1 MFVMMNSA
9 RLGVG
14 LQGVAIGERAYQH
27 ALAYARERKQGRAGA
42 APGMSP
48 IIEHPDVQ
56 RMLLTMKSSVQAARG
71 ICQLTGVAIDLS
83 RHAPTREARD
93 AAAERAALL
102 TPVAKAWS
110 TDVGDEAATLGVQ
123 VHGGMGYVEET
134 GAAQFLRDSRIA
146 SIYEGTNGVQAIDLV
161 TRKVPLSGGAAVAR
175 EIAFVRAIAAQAEG
189 RADFGAS
196 AARLTKAADALE
208 RATAFVLKDQA
219 AALAGAYAYLKLFGL
234 TLGGAC
240 LVKAGLAGDAGRVA
254 LARFFAE
261 TLAVAAPGLA
271 EVVGSAAGALAGA
284 EAALKEVA

>member
-1 MFVMMNSA
+1 
-9 RLGVG
+9 
-14 LQGVAIGERAYQH
+14 
-27 ALAYARERKQGRAGA
+27 
-42 APGMSP
+42 
-48 IIEHPDVQ
+48 
-56 RMLLTMKSSVQAARG
+56 MKSSVQAARG

-161 TRKVPLSGGAAVAR
+161 TRKVPLSGGATVAR
-175 EIAFVRAIAAQAEG
+175 EIAFVRAVAAQAEG

-196 AARLTKAADALE
+196 AARLTQAADALE

-254 LARFFAE
+254 LARFVAE

-271 EVVGSAAGALAGA
+271 EVVCSGAGALAGA